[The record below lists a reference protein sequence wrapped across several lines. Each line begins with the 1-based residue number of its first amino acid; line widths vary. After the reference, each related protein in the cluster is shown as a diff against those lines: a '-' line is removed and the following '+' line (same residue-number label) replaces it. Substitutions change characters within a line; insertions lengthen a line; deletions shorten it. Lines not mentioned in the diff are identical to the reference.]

1 MLLWAQLKSCL
12 KLAKKTSEEKM
23 SAKELTKRRVILEK
37 RNDNLKEM
45 KQKIKV
51 EPVMSEQGDIKFEHV
66 ENLCQAISRL
76 GLIPMDPSKCETL
89 FPTMTVK
96 KTSKFM
102 IILKNRNNSPV
113 SNGGKELNV
122 FVKSI
127 RDDKAKIRSII
138 HCHKMWILPDIHH
151 R

>member
-37 RNDNLKEM
+37 RNDNLEEM

-66 ENLCQAISRL
+66 ESLCQAISRL

-96 KTSKFM
+96 KTSKFVT
-102 IILKNRNNSPV
+102 V
-113 SNGGKELNV
+113 S
-122 FVKSI
+122 
-127 RDDKAKIRSII
+127 AKTSLVRTKI
-138 HCHKMWILPDIHH
+138 
-151 R
+151 